1 MRIVSGFIIRQI
13 AGETVAIPSGA
24 SAQLLSGLVALNG
37 SAQLLFQLLQTEQTA
52 DTLVHAI
59 TDSYEIDLAAP
70 VTPTF
75 SDTKDGLDEEKKPIP
90 GLFFIY
96 TPEKEDPD
104 STEAVAPVIKINVPE
119 NCEAYYEWEKS

>member
-1 MRIVSGFIIRQI
+1 LYSNNLSKVSFSTDGLEEKMRIVSGFIIRQI

-59 TDSYEIDLAAP
+59 TDSYEIDLATARTD
-70 VTPTF
+70 VEEF
-75 SDTKDGLDEEKKPIP
+75 LDLLRENQLLIEE
-90 GLFFIY
+90 
-96 TPEKEDPD
+96 
-104 STEAVAPVIKINVPE
+104 
-119 NCEAYYEWEKS
+119 